1 MLHMHPTVR
10 RAIRL
15 PSLGWARPAALAIA
29 MAAAAIAGRP
39 ASASLQSAQVAERDR
54 EVARQMALCPIKAE
68 PASVD
73 AGLVAPHSE
82 VRFEATLR
90 NPLDRPVTCIR
101 SAPSCTCTTLDMVG
115 KVIPAKGT
123 LQVPISMKTS
133 GATGEKTAAV
143 VLTFA
148 DVPGLIELKLRAE
161 VTYPVRGI
169 QLNRGPDGTVRRD
182 PFVNAFDIKEN
193 VRGTVTVES
202 IDGAPFRV
210 LSVDRKPPVPVPS
223 AGATSAMPPDAPRES
238 WTVGYDFTG
247 LPCDRVPKYLVIETD
262 RPDARLIDMRVRHEC
277 TRISPAFSFDQFREN
292 VGVLAPGQSR
302 TFELLVKRAN
312 GVRIDRVDSLEPM
325 VTSRLI
331 DQKMA
336 GDELLVRVEVTAAP
350 AAAGVFL
357 GELRF
362 TGVGPDPRSP
372 VRPGQPAA
380 TAPRQSDFVI
390 YGKVEAQAPAVPAP
404 AAAAPPK
411 DPPAAS
417 APPAPGAPR
426 AIVPLPVVLRIADA
440 ADQVPMDPTR
450 FQAARQAVMDGL
462 QWLRKAQGP
471 DGGWLEGRAT
481 RATDQRQASWAVP
494 AAVTGLAIK
503 AFAQAGF
510 PAGEDRSAARGLAF
524 VTERTTVNN
533 AFEPDPSGGLGTYV
547 ASALLQALA
556 AQEDPQLVER
566 IAAVRAWIER
576 VQWDEG
582 EGLASGSDWY
592 GGFGYGS
599 RGRPDLSNTQLVL
612 DALHDAGASEGDPAV
627 QRALAFVRRTQN
639 VADNPEA
646 WAQRGSRDGGFVYTP
661 ANGGESFAS
670 EAAGE
675 GRQGEAMPEGT
686 RSLRSYGS
694 MTYAGFK
701 SLLYAGLSADDP
713 RVRAAWDWIRRHW
726 GFAEN
731 PGLGQQGRYYYVH
744 AAARALL
751 ASNATVVQPL
761 DAQGN
766 PSGAPANWRDALVDA
781 LLADRAADGSWA
793 NATERWMEGE
803 RELATIYAVLALE
816 EALKP
821 VTRSR

>member
-1 MLHMHPTVR
+1 MLNLHPTVR
-10 RAIRL
+10 RSVRL
-15 PSLGWARPAALAIA
+15 GCRGRVRPATLAVA
-29 MAAAAIAGRP
+29 MAAVVVTPSP
-39 ASASLQSAQVAERDR
+39 ASASPQAAQVAERDR

-161 VTYPVRGI
+161 VTYPVRGV

-210 LSVDRKPPVPVPS
+210 LSVDRKPPVFAPA
-223 AGATSAMPPDAPRES
+223 AGAAPAMAADAPRES

-247 LPCDRVPKYLVIETD
+247 LPCERVPKYLVVETD

-325 VTSRLI
+325 ITSRLV
-331 DQKMA
+331 DQKAA

-350 AAAGVFL
+350 RASGVFL

-380 TAPRQSDFVI
+380 VAPRQSDFIV
-390 YGKVEAQAPAVPAP
+390 YGKVEVPAAAAPAP
-404 AAAAPPK
+404 AAAAPGNGA
-411 DPPAAS
+411 PAG
-417 APPAPGAPR
+417 APG
-426 AIVPLPVVLRIADA
+426 AIVPLPVVLRIAEA
-440 ADQVPMDPTR
+440 SDQVPMDPRR
-450 FQAARQAVMDGL
+450 FESARQAVLDGL

-510 PAGEDRSAARGLAF
+510 PAGEDRTAARALAF
-524 VTERTTVNN
+524 VIERTTVDG

-556 AQEDPQLVER
+556 AQEDPQLAER
-566 IAAVRAWIER
+566 IGAVRAWIAR
-576 VQWDEG
+576 VQWDDG
-582 EGLASGSDWY
+582 EGLAPGSDWY

-599 RGRPDLSNTQLVL
+599 RGRPDLSNTQMVL
-612 DALHDAGASEGDPAV
+612 DALHDSGASEADPAV

-731 PGLGQQGRYYYVH
+731 PGLGQQGRFYYMH

-751 ASNATVVQPL
+751 ASNAVTVQPI
-761 DAQGN
+761 DGQGN
-766 PSGAPANWRDALVDA
+766 PSGDAANWRDALVDA
-781 LLADRAADGSWA
+781 LLADRAADGSWG
-793 NATERWMEGE
+793 NVSDRWMEGE